1 MLKAKVVGVR
11 EYINYIG
18 VGWGGGHTTSS
29 ELVSNILPSPVMFC

>member
-18 VGWGGGHTTSS
+18 VTTSS